1 VWNPE
6 TRRVVDTTIYI
17 SPTIIAKRDADEDK
31 EAVMY
36 VGSENALVVFRSE
49 EEVEKF
55 RDYSG
60 RYLASEGYA
69 AVGVGEAELA
79 RVCVRHAFQKVCM
92 PEPWTGTNRVDFF
105 DAADFCR
112 MLRESLEG

>member
-60 RYLASEGYA
+60 LYPASEGYD
-69 AVGVGEAELA
+69 AVGVGEVELA
-79 RVCVRHAFQKVCM
+79 RVLVRHDFQKVCM

-112 MLRESLEG
+112 MLRDSLEE

>member
-60 RYLASEGYA
+60 LYPSSKGYD
-69 AVGVGEAELA
+69 AVGVDEVALA
-79 RVCVRHAFQKVCM
+79 RVCVRHGFQRVCM
-92 PEPWTGTNRVDFF
+92 PEPWTGTSGVDFF
-105 DAADFCR
+105 DAADFVR
-112 MLRESLEG
+112 MLRESPEE